1 MKTKLSEI
9 LVIDKIIK
17 EIVEKSSDIDL
28 KTKFNLLGVL
38 KGIENYIVNFEL
50 IRAEKIKEYGKENS
64 ETGEIIVEKD
74 TEEYKKF
81 ISEMEELIQ
90 AEIEISDSYKIPISD
105 LEKLN
110 LSATVLTSLYPII
123 KPE

>member
-17 EIVEKSSDIDL
+17 EIVEKNSDIDL